1 MSQGQSW
8 FYLTLWRGTPP
19 EYTDEANVVI
29 SQTASLEADIQE
41 SDAVRADIGAD
52 LRGDVEIIETDTE
65 TISITQTME
74 VIWIVG

>member
-19 EYTDEANVVI
+19 EFTDEFTEVVT
-29 SQTASLEADIQE
+29 QTDFTATAIHER
-41 SDAVRADIGAD
+41 DAFRADIGAEMD
-52 LRGDVEIIETDTE
+52 SSVEIIETDTE
-65 TISITQTME
+65 TVSIIQTLE